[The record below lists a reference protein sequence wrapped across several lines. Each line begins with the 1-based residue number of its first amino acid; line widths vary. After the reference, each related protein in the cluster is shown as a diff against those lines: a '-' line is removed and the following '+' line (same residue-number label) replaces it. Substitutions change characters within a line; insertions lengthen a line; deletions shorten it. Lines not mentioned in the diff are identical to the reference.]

1 MHTART
7 SAHGS
12 SCAVPKSIAFTVS
25 VEAWRPP
32 AIARAACARWLGA
45 SADRSAVARG
55 RRSSIISAFIGGIAD
70 PPNAAGT
77 TAGLA
82 NDRPP
87 GGTGIV
93 GSPLG
98 PLGTGVLAGGTD
110 GIAGMA
116 GTSGTLGALGT
127 GIGVGLLDGMGALGV
142 LGSGSG
148 AGLLDGIGATGAL
161 GNGSGAGLLDG
172 VGLLDGADGGIG
184 TGAGMT
190 TGGGTVSDGVT
201 RGRTGIGGG
210 SIGSGPGLLDAGAD
224 GGVTGT
230 GITGAGGVSDSE
242 GFDRGGSGVPD
253 GKSGGVVELETGG
266 FGAGFAVTGA
276 DGVARTGG
284 GSIVVK
290 PVFGTNAGGVFAG
303 FALVA
308 GADGAAGIAGG
319 AGGVGVFF
327 PKMRFNRPGFS
338 SSCGADM
345 VGLVS
350 GEAPDDCVCGRD
362 ENTEMPGNRRSFSFA
377 FDWSGIAPD
386 VGASSGS
393 AGRGVIFGVPVLV
406 AFDFGGSAPFEPAGG
421 IGGASPGRSSRL
433 NVSPV
438 FVSLTSER
446 YVPSGCFSDFSTF
459 TWRSEPLANL
469 RVMTSP
475 TLGTPWG
482 MSPPLGAADR
492 PTATVAPTTPA
503 HTHRFQNHRIMAD
516 SVRSGTVAGAPGAGT
531 ANPFASRPAGVA
543 EASVPGV
550 RIGLPGFAG

>member
-1 MHTART
+1 M
-7 SAHGS
+7 
-12 SCAVPKSIAFTVS
+12 
-25 VEAWRPP
+25 
-32 AIARAACARWLGA
+32 
-45 SADRSAVARG
+45 
-55 RRSSIISAFIGGIAD
+55 
-70 PPNAAGT
+70 
-77 TAGLA
+77 
-82 NDRPP
+82 
-87 GGTGIV
+87 
-93 GSPLG
+93 
-98 PLGTGVLAGGTD
+98 
-110 GIAGMA
+110 
-116 GTSGTLGALGT
+116 
-127 GIGVGLLDGMGALGV
+127 

-148 AGLLDGIGATGAL
+148 AGLLDGIGATGVL

-172 VGLLDGADGGIG
+172 VGSLGGAAGGFG
-184 TGAGMT
+184 VGTTTGAGMT

-230 GITGAGGVSDSE
+230 GITGTGGVSDSE

-253 GKSGGVVELETGG
+253 GNSGGAVELETGG
-266 FGAGFAVTGA
+266 FGEGFAVTGA
-276 DGVARTGG
+276 DGVDGVARTGG

-308 GADGAAGIAGG
+308 GVDGVTGIAGG
-319 AGGVGVFF
+319 VGGVGVFF

-338 SSCGADM
+338 SSCGAG
-345 VGLVS
+345 GLVS
-350 GEAPDDCVCGRD
+350 GEAADDCVCGRD

-393 AGRGVIFGVPVLV
+393 AGRAGIFGVPVLV
-406 AFDFGGSAPFEPAGG
+406 AFDFGGSAPFKLAGG

-459 TWRSEPLANL
+459 TWR
-469 RVMTSP
+469 
-475 TLGTPWG
+475 
-482 MSPPLGAADR
+482 
-492 PTATVAPTTPA
+492 
-503 HTHRFQNHRIMAD
+503 
-516 SVRSGTVAGAPGAGT
+516 
-531 ANPFASRPAGVA
+531 
-543 EASVPGV
+543 
-550 RIGLPGFAG
+550 